1 MIGAAVA
8 LLLISHVPAA
18 QASPSPSPLNPT
30 AANVRLVQSNG
41 VQQWINCQGSG
52 EFTLVVIPGLGAS
65 SAQWSRVRPKL
76 ADLTR
81 TCIYDRPSI
90 GRSPSRSHPRAVITV
105 REHAQE
111 LRDLLQAAGESGP
124 YLVLGHSYGGLIA
137 RSFVRQFPDR
147 VGGLLLMEGVD
158 PHGTARS
165 HYWHEAGQAIDMT
178 RSRKQAAELAHFAGP
193 LIVLSASHPGQD
205 HLTGPTYGD
214 SQSSIAAWR
223 KQQQSA
229 TRLSGN
235 ALWIVARSGHVVQQ
249 DNPRATVEAV
259 RALLQSAVQNRPLNC
274 QEVSTR
280 VNAVCTGASS

>member
-8 LLLISHVPAA
+8 LLLIAHAPAA
-18 QASPSPSPLNPT
+18 QAAPSPATLNST
-30 AANVRLVQSNG
+30 AANARLVHSNG

-52 EFTLVVIPGLGAS
+52 EFTLVIIPGLGATG
-65 SAQWSRVRPKL
+65 AQWSTVRPKL
-76 ADLTR
+76 AALTR
-81 TCIYDRPSI
+81 TCTYDRPGI
-90 GRSPSRSHPRAVITV
+90 GLSPGRSHPQAVITV

-158 PHGTARS
+158 PHSTAGS
-165 HYWHEAGQAIDMT
+165 HYWHEGGQAIDMS

-193 LIVLSASHPGQD
+193 LIVLSASNPGRD
-205 HLTGPTYGD
+205 HLNGPTYGD
-214 SQSSIAAWR
+214 SQSSSATWR

-229 TRLSGN
+229 TRLSDN

-249 DNPRATVEAV
+249 DNPRATVESV
-259 RALLQSAVQNRPLNC
+259 RALLDSAAQNRHLNC

-280 VNAVCTGASS
+280 VSAVCTGTTS